1 VNRPISPATGSPAR
15 TTPLLP
21 NPVMAMLI
29 FVVVEVMMFAGFI
42 SAFVI
47 SKAQFN
53 VWPPPGQPRLPVE
66 ATAVNTLVLLASG
79 ILLFVAGRK
88 FAKDPKSARLWLL
101 IPLVMGICFV
111 GFQGIEWFRLLSAG
125 LTMYSGSYGSFFY
138 MIVGMHALHAWAAI
152 KVLLYLYVLALR
164 GKLTTNALW
173 TGQIFWYFV
182 VGIWPILYILVY
194 L

>member
-1 VNRPISPATGSPAR
+1 MNRPISPSTGSPSPTR
-15 TTPLLP
+15 PLLP
-21 NPVMAMLI
+21 NAVLAVLI

-79 ILLFVAGRK
+79 ALLFWAGRK
-88 FAKDPKSARLWLL
+88 FAKDPRSARIWLL
-101 IPLVMGICFV
+101 IPTVMGCCFV
-111 GFQGIEWFRLLSAG
+111 GFQGVEWFRLLQAG
-125 LTMYSGSYGSFFY
+125 LTLFSGSYGSFFY
-138 MIVGMHALHAWAAI
+138 MIVGMHALHAIIAI
-152 KVLLYLYVLALR
+152 LVLVYLYILGLR
-164 GKLTTNALW
+164 GSLTTNALW
-173 TGQIFWYFV
+173 AGQIFWYFV
-182 VGIWPILYILVY
+182 VGIWPVLYILVY